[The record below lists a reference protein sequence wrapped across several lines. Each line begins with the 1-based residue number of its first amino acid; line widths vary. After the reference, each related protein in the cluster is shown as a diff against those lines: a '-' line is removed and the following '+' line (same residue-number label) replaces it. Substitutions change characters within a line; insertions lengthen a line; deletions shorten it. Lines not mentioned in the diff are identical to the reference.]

1 MENERK
7 FTYEDVRRITHE
19 LILLVGV
26 EVDNLAEN
34 ELEREYLWKEY
45 GNIALF
51 AMNLTNNKIDALLTQ
66 YNVRYDTIGK
76 ED

>member
-7 FTYEDVRRITHE
+7 FTYEDVRRIIHE
-19 LILLVGV
+19 AIILAGI
-26 EVDNLAEN
+26 EVSKLTEN
-34 ELEREYLWKEY
+34 ELEREAFCKEY
-45 GNIALF
+45 ADIAFL
-51 AMNLTNNKIDALLTQ
+51 AMNLTNDKIDALLTQ